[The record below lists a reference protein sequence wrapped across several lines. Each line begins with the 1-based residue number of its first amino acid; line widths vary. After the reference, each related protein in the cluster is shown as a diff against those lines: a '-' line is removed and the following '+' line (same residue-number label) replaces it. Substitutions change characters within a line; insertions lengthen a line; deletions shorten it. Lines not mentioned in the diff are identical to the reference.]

1 MSENSMMTMNR
12 AVNEIKRSRNKVAI
26 NKLKNVYTTGYK
38 EGYAA
43 AMEKFKQAIRST
55 PQVGPKSI
63 ARIEENIITN
73 YNTDP
78 LVKIIGEEE

>member
-1 MSENSMMTMNR
+1 MGKNQMTMTR

-38 EGYAA
+38 DGYEA
-43 AMEKFKQAIRST
+43 AMLNFKKAIRDT
-55 PQVGPKSI
+55 KQVGPKTI
-63 ARIEENIITN
+63 TRIEENITTK

-78 LVKIIGEEE
+78 IVKIIGGEE